1 MIRSLIYS
9 ITFHSILVLLTILSL
24 PFMLRDPIDLPPI
37 VSIELIQI
45 TDKTSIPY
53 APKARKIIE
62 EKKKEEDRLVS
73 EQAPPAAK
81 AKEKPDR
88 IPLPNEKK
96 EEKQIIKKKQ
106 NPEEVKP
113 EIRQSSEF
121 EKKEIV
127 DTNQIAALIDKAK
140 EEEAVKKKRKEKSY
154 SE

>member
-9 ITFHSILVLLTILSL
+9 ISFHSVLVLLTILSL
-24 PFMLRDPIDLPPI
+24 PFMLREPIDLPPI
-37 VSIELIQI
+37 VSVELIQI
-45 TDKTSIPY
+45 SDKTNIPY

-62 EKKKEEDRLVS
+62 EKKKKDEERLVS

-96 EEKQIIKKKQ
+96 EKKNLTKKKQ

-113 EIRQSSEF
+113 EIRQASEF
-121 EKKEIV
+121 EKK
-127 DTNQIAALIDKAK
+127 
-140 EEEAVKKKRKEKSY
+140 RSCRH
-154 SE
+154 